1 MAVVGDGSK
10 NHSEHQAARRADRRP
25 AQTTAAART
34 AAAHLPADD
43 AATSQ
48 PGYEP
53 ASRDRETSAA
63 EPPPA
68 TEPRSAAV
76 AGPQQS
82 RDVAQ
87 RSGPDAEAGP
97 PEAEVASGRWSVGA
111 RLLLTAAAVVLV
123 LGVMAVAVIVSDPYR
138 LGQTY
143 SDTGPQDTRQ
153 DAAAASDQ
161 TMTAPLAGRQKATFV
176 LVDGLTSFDL
186 RVTDLGDD
194 LYRISSPS
202 GTGVAARPVLDG
214 ETVRL
219 GVVAAG
225 ASDGRAV
232 RVLLSERV
240 AWRLRLEGG
249 VSEQVLDLTRARLLG
264 VDLVGGSAR
273 TDLILPPVDRGVMT
287 VRLTG
292 GTSRLSVRVPGT
304 PPVRVRAGAG
314 GRGRRLGGGPRPAV
328 ERGRRRRSGEHAGMG
343 PLTQPDLP
351 GPGRGRQRG
360 DGDRGAVM
368 RTEAR

>member
-1 MAVVGDGSK
+1 MAVVGDG
-10 NHSEHQAARRADRRP
+10 SEHQAARRAGRQF
-25 AQTTAAART
+25 AQTMAAART

-43 AATSQ
+43 PATSQ
-48 PGYEP
+48 PGSEP
-53 ASRDRETSAA
+53 ASRAREISTA
-63 EPPPA
+63 EPPPE
-68 TEPRSAAV
+68 TEPRPASD
-76 AGPQQS
+76 AGSPAG
-82 RDVAQ
+82 RDVAP
-87 RSGPDAEAGP
+87 RSRQDTEVGP

-143 SDTGPQDTRQ
+143 SDTGPQDTRQDTRQ

-232 RVLLSERV
+232 RVLLNERV

-249 VSEQVLDLTRARLLG
+249 VSEQVLDLTRARLRG

-314 GRGRRLGGGPRPAV
+314 AGSVVVRDQRWNGVAAGDLVSTPGWDRSPNRIFLDLVAGVNAV
-328 ERGRRRRSGEHAGMG
+328 
-343 PLTQPDLP
+343 T
-351 GPGRGRQRG
+351 
-360 DGDRGAVM
+360 V
-368 RTEAR
+368 TEAR

>member
-1 MAVVGDGSK
+1 M
-10 NHSEHQAARRADRRP
+10 
-25 AQTTAAART
+25 
-34 AAAHLPADD
+34 
-43 AATSQ
+43 
-48 PGYEP
+48 
-53 ASRDRETSAA
+53 
-63 EPPPA
+63 
-68 TEPRSAAV
+68 
-76 AGPQQS
+76 
-82 RDVAQ
+82 
-87 RSGPDAEAGP
+87 
-97 PEAEVASGRWSVGA
+97 
-111 RLLLTAAAVVLV
+111 

-161 TMTAPLAGRQKATFV
+161 TMTASLAGRQKATFV

-249 VSEQVLDLTRARLLG
+249 VSEQVLDLTRARLRG

-304 PPVRVRAGAG
+304 PPVRVRAGSGAG
-314 GRGRRLGGGPRPAV
+314 SVVVRDQRWNGVAAGDLVSTPGWDRSSNRIFLDLVAGVNAV
-328 ERGRRRRSGEHAGMG
+328 TVA
-343 PLTQPDLP
+343 
-351 GPGRGRQRG
+351 
-360 DGDRGAVM
+360 
-368 RTEAR
+368 EAR

>member
-1 MAVVGDGSK
+1 LRDAEARPSHHPEPRPPQVADPQPAHDAGS
-10 NHSEHQAARRADRRP
+10 
-25 AQTTAAART
+25 
-34 AAAHLPADD
+34 
-43 AATSQ
+43 
-48 PGYEP
+48 P
-53 ASRDRETSAA
+53 ASRDVEQRARQDA
-63 EPPPA
+63 EPL
-68 TEPRSAAV
+68 S
-76 AGPQQS
+76 
-82 RDVAQ
+82 
-87 RSGPDAEAGP
+87 
-97 PEAEVASGRWSVGA
+97 PETEVASGRWSLGA

-123 LGVMAVAVIVSDPYR
+123 LGAMAVAVIVSDPDR

-143 SDTGPQDTRQ
+143 SDTGRHDARR

-161 TMTAPLAGRQKATFV
+161 TMTAPLAGRPEATFV
-176 LVDGLTSFDL
+176 LADGMTSFDL

-214 ETVRL
+214 DTVRL

-225 ASDGRAV
+225 ASEGRAV

-249 VSEQVLDLTRARLLG
+249 VSDQVLDLTRARLLG

-273 TDLILPPVDRGVMT
+273 TDLILPPVDRGALT

-292 GTSRLSVRVPGT
+292 GASRLSIRVPGA

-314 GRGRRLGGGPRPAV
+314 TGSVVVRDERWNGVAAGDLLSTPGWDRSPNRLFLDLVAGVNAV
-328 ERGRRRRSGEHAGMG
+328 
-343 PLTQPDLP
+343 T
-351 GPGRGRQRG
+351 
-360 DGDRGAVM
+360 V
-368 RTEAR
+368 TEAR